1 MRAEAVQRRNC
12 RLGSPVA
19 PVTVQLLEGFKV
31 VHFGWRINLCETSEG
46 HAIT

>member
-1 MRAEAVQRRNC
+1 MRAEPVQRWNC

-19 PVTVQLLEGFKV
+19 PVIEQLLEGFKV
-31 VHFGWRINLCETSEG
+31 VHFGWSINLCETSVG